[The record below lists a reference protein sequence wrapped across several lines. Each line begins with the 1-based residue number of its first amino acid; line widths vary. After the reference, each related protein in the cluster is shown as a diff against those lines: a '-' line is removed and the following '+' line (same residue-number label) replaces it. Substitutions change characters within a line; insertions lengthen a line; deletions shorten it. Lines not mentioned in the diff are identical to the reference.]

1 MAASGEI
8 ARAVRRA
15 LLMGAAMAGVS
26 LSAQAQDQNQDQ
38 DQAEAQEDVETV
50 IVTGTRIVSPNL
62 EAISPVA
69 AISAEEIRATG
80 RVRVEDIINQLPQ
93 AVAAQGGNISNGADG
108 TATVDLR
115 GLGDQRTL
123 VLVNGRRLMPGD
135 PDGGNAADLNMIP
148 LALVRRVDVLTG
160 GASSVYGADA
170 VAGVVNFILDDEFE
184 GVRLEGNY
192 SWFQHDNNNAVNE
205 VVEESGFQPAPGSAD
220 VGYSRD
226 ITFALGIG
234 GPDAPGHATFYAS
247 YRKIDAALQADFDY
261 SACTLN
267 SGDVFTCGGSATSD
281 PATFFPVDPLG
292 NFVNTPTCPS
302 DVGCVADP
310 SGVLR
315 PFTAAD
321 EYNFGPLNY
330 FQRPDERYT
339 AGVFA
344 NFDLTEEA
352 EAYGELMFMDDR
364 SVLQIAPSGAFF
376 PTVQVNC
383 NNPFL
388 SPSMVQ
394 EWCTNLGLG
403 PDDTTTLLIGRRNT
417 EGGPR
422 QDDIGHQAFRVVAGI
437 RGAITDDWR
446 YDAYFQ
452 HGKTER
458 ASTFL
463 NDFSIVRTARALQAA
478 IDNRLDPETGE
489 PLNADTFG
497 TPQCLSFLDGTDPNC
512 VPWNIFQEGGVTPE
526 ALRYLQTPG
535 LIRADH
541 TQRVANANITGDLT
555 NYVKLPTAETGL
567 GINFGL
573 EWREEQTEF
582 RPDTAFETGDL
593 SGQGGATLP
602 TTGGYNVREAFI
614 EARLPLVE
622 GRRFA
627 ESITTEVGYRYSDY
641 NIGFDTDTYKFGL
654 DWSPIEALRF
664 RGSYQRAVRAP
675 SVGELFSPATVLLDG
690 TTDPCDGTPEATLE
704 QCVLTG
710 MTPDQ
715 YGTVP
720 ENPAAQYNGLLGG
733 DPDVQPE
740 KSDTISFG
748 VLFQPD
754 FIPGLFVSL
763 DYFDIEVE
771 DAISDL
777 VGGNADAY
785 INQCIATGDP
795 VFCDRINRDPLGSLW
810 LQPAG
815 FIEDTAENIGFLAT
829 KGVDIQ
835 TNYNFNIGDH
845 RIGLS
850 LIGTWLDKFEKEL
863 VEGLGSFECQGLY
876 GGTCGVPNPE
886 WRHSLRAT
894 WRTPWRGLDVSATW
908 RYFGSV
914 DVETSSSNPQLAG
927 EVPATDAKLNNISY
941 IDLTAA
947 MTFLDNYTLRIGANN
962 LFDRDPPLV
971 GQDNCP
977 AGICN
982 GNTYAQAYDVLGRQW
997 FATLTINF

>member
-1 MAASGEI
+1 MAANREI
-8 ARAVRRA
+8 NRAVRRA
-15 LLMGAAMAGVS
+15 IVMGAAAMAGVS
-26 LSAQAQDQNQDQ
+26 LSAHGQEQNQDQ
-38 DQAEAQEDVETV
+38 QAADVETV

-69 AISAEEIRATG
+69 AISAEEIQATG

-93 AVAAQGGNISNGADG
+93 AFAAQGGNVSNAADG

-123 VLVNGRRLMPGD
+123 VLVNGQRLMPGD

-148 LALVRRVDVLTG
+148 LALVERIEVLTG

-170 VAGVVNFILDDEFE
+170 VAGVVNFIMDEDFE
-184 GVRLEGNY
+184 GIRLEANY
-192 SWFQHDNNNAVNE
+192 SWFQHDNDNPVNRI
-205 VVEESGFQPAPGSAD
+205 VQESGFQTAPSSVD
-220 VGYSRD
+220 VGYTRD

-234 GPDAPGHATFYAS
+234 GPDARGHATFYAT
-247 YRKIDAALQADFDY
+247 YRDIDAVLQSEFDY
-261 SACTLN
+261 SACTFN
-267 SGDVFTCGGSATSD
+267 SGDVFTCGGSATTD
-281 PATFFPVDPLG
+281 PAAFFVVDPAG
-292 NFVNTPTCPS
+292 NFVNSPTCPS

-315 PFTAAD
+315 PFTPAD

-339 AGVFA
+339 AGAFA
-344 NFDLTEEA
+344 HFDIGEDA
-352 EAYGELMFMDDR
+352 QVYGSLMFMDDR

-383 NNPFL
+383 DNPFL

-394 EWCTNLGLG
+394 EFCTNLGLG
-403 PDDTTTLLIGRRNT
+403 PGDTTTLLIGRRNT
-417 EGGPR
+417 EGGGR

-437 RGAITDDWR
+437 RGGITDDWR

-463 NDFSIVRTARALQAA
+463 NDFSIVRTARALQVA
-478 IDNRLDPETGE
+478 IDQRTDPETGE
-489 PLNADTFG
+489 PLNPETFG

-526 ALRYLQTPG
+526 ALEYLQTPG

-541 TQRVANANITGDLT
+541 VQRVANVNFTGDLSR
-555 NYVKLPTAETGL
+555 YVKLPTAETGL
-567 GINFGL
+567 GLNIGA
-573 EWREEQTEF
+573 EWREEETEF
-582 RPDTAFETGDL
+582 RPDTAFATGDL
-593 SGQGGATLP
+593 AGQGGATLP
-602 TTGGYNVREAFI
+602 TVGGYNVWELFF
-614 EARLPLVE
+614 EARMPLVE

-627 ESITTEVGYRYSDY
+627 DSITAEVGYRYSDY

-654 DWSPIEALRF
+654 DWSPIESLRF

-675 SVGELFSPATVLLDG
+675 SVGELFSPQTVLLDG

-710 MTPDQ
+710 MTPEQ

-733 DPDVQPE
+733 NVDVRPE

-748 VLFQPD
+748 IIYQPG
-754 FIPGLFVSL
+754 FAPGLFVSL

-777 VGGNADAY
+777 EGGNADAY

-815 FIEDTAENIGFLAT
+815 FIEDTAANIGFL
-829 KGVDIQ
+829 KVRGVDLQ
-835 TNYNFNIGDH
+835 SNYNFDIGNH

-850 LIGTWLDKFEKEL
+850 LIGTWLDKSEKEL
-863 VEGLGSFECQGLY
+863 VRGLGSFDCAGLY
-876 GGTCGVPNPE
+876 GGTCGVPNAE
-886 WRHSLRAT
+886 WRHSLRGT
-894 WRTPWRGLDVSATW
+894 WRTPWRGLDVSLTW
-908 RYFGSV
+908 RYFDSV
-914 DVETSSSNPQLAG
+914 EVETTSDNPQLAG
-927 EVPATDAKLNNISY
+927 EVPATDARLGSVSY
-941 IDLTAA
+941 LDLTAA
-947 MTFLDNYTLRIGANN
+947 MTFLDRYTVRIGANN
-962 LFDRDPPLV
+962 LLDKDPPLV

-977 AGICN
+977 AGPCN
-982 GNTYAQAYDVLGRQW
+982 GNTYAQVYDVLGRQW
-997 FATLTINF
+997 FASVVANF